1 MSISN
6 VNSDREFTIAVIN
19 DSQHYVANDNG
30 IFEEMCQWIGDNKDE
45 YNIKTF
51 LHGGDVV
58 QNSTDTEWQIAD
70 KAFGNIEDAGIPY
83 IVVNGNHDTSDSD
96 FEDWPDFWDE
106 FPIERVENL
115 PDNHEDVVESGA
127 YDSPSKGKRVE
138 NSYFVQEVLGEE
150 FLFLG
155 GEFWPSDGYMDWAMD
170 LLEDHSEIPAALI
183 THFFLDDSGDFVY
196 DEKWNGNGSGVIWDK
211 WLSEAENLGF
221 VIGGHLYDEQN
232 NVRTE
237 ETVDGETATLMHHNY
252 QDYASNGG
260 DGFLRLIVVDVVD
273 WTAEAY
279 TYSPY
284 VNEWDT
290 GSAAE
295 FDFQYQN
302 HWLSEYEDT
311 ARWESTEQSMSNDS
325 VEFSEESWS
334 NSDFSGGI
342 EVVDE
347 DLRIS
352 TN

>member
-1 MSISN
+1 MH
-6 VNSDREFTIAVIN
+6 RT
-19 DSQHYVANDNG
+19 
-30 IFEEMCQWIGDNKDE
+30 
-45 YNIKTF
+45 
-51 LHGGDVV
+51 
-58 QNSTDTEWQIAD
+58 
-70 KAFGNIEDAGIPY
+70 AGY
-83 IVVNGNHDTSDSD
+83 
-96 FEDWPDFWDE
+96 
-106 FPIERVENL
+106 
-115 PDNHEDVVESGA
+115 
-127 YDSPSKGKRVE
+127 
-138 NSYFVQEVLGEE
+138 
-150 FLFLG
+150 
-155 GEFWPSDGYMDWAMD
+155 
-170 LLEDHSEIPAALI
+170 
-183 THFFLDDSGDFVY
+183 
-196 DEKWNGNGSGVIWDK
+196 
-211 WLSEAENLGF
+211 
-221 VIGGHLYDEQN
+221 
-232 NVRTE
+232 
-237 ETVDGETATLMHHNY
+237 
-252 QDYASNGG
+252 
-260 DGFLRLIVVDVVD
+260 GFLRLIVVDVVD